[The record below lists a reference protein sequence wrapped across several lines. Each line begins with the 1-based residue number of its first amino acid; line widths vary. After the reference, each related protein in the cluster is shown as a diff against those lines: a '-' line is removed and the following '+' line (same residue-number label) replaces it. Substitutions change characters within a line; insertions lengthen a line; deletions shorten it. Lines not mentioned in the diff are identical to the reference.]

1 VSPSTVSKLLKEM
14 GSSLKVDRKSISH
27 STSPERDAQFKYI
40 AKMREEFTAN
50 GCPLNSVDTK
60 KKEMVG
66 QFKNAGTSWER
77 SATKVNDHDFPSQ
90 SDGKAI
96 PYGIYEPTLNR
107 GSVFVGTSC
116 DTSEFATESIAK
128 WWAQHSKDYPAPE
141 RLLIIADGGGSN
153 ASRSQAWKA
162 YLQTHIADKF
172 GLSVTVCHF
181 PPGTSKWNPIEHR
194 LFSEISK
201 NWKGRPLDSYD
212 AIVNYIQTT
221 TTKTGLQV
229 NATLVEKE
237 YERGIKIPDEE
248 FRNLSIEFNDE
259 LPRFNYTITP
269 RENVI

>member
-1 VSPSTVSKLLKEM
+1 M

-128 WWAQHSKDYPAPE
+128 WWAQYSKDYQAPE

-153 ASRSQAWKA
+153 ASRSHAWKA

-172 GLSVTVCHF
+172 GIPVTVCHF

-212 AIVNYIQTT
+212 AIINYIQTT

-229 NATLVEKE
+229 TATLVEKE
-237 YERGIKIPDEE
+237 YQLGIKIPDEE
-248 FRNLSIEFNDE
+248 FRNLSIEYNDK
-259 LPRFNYTITP
+259 LPKFNYTIKP